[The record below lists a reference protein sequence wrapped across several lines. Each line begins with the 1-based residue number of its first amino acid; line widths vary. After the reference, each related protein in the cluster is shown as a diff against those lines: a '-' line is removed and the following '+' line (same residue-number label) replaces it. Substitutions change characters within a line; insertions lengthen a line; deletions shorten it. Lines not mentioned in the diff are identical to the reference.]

1 MTSSVGRIKSSNLHC
16 VNENY
21 YTLLS
26 QEMKILNEEE
36 KEKTAQKEK
45 SPSQISVKSRVTHS
59 SPIFTKNDFHPDS
72 KESPIPSIPKN
83 SSNQKS
89 PSHRSTESAKQT
101 TPKSIKSHRN
111 SPQLTPGI
119 SESEE
124 EKDDRSAYRSRD
136 VSQML
141 VEESIEEMRNRS
153 QIYDNSV

>member
-36 KEKTAQKEK
+36 KEK

-89 PSHRSTESAKQT
+89 PSHHSTESAKQT
-101 TPKSIKSHRN
+101 TPKLIKSHRN
-111 SPQLTPGI
+111 SQQLTPGI